1 MHPDP
6 SQSLSNGVTGP
17 SAILFPY
24 PPPSLG
30 CECHPRARQREY
42 LTQPR
47 GPGRGLLDWEQFHQF
62 AARIRVL
69 GETEHP
75 KTLYIYDPYQQLHCG
90 RCHEVVVAPGT
101 LFVEIFIVRL
111 LTYYTSILVT
121 ITRAWLWLC
130 DWEMTTRSAERMS
143 PSLSLYSVD
152 SQAAKT
158 HWQRS
163 KFAIFLQNKNTTKSR
178 MRRYRV
184 VQQTDLSLVHLPSP

>member
-101 LFVEIFIVRL
+101 LFVRFSSLDFLHIIPQFWL
-111 LTYYTSILVT
+111 LL
-121 ITRAWLWLC
+121 REHGC
-130 DWEMTTRSAERMS
+130 G
-143 PSLSLYSVD
+143 
-152 SQAAKT
+152 
-158 HWQRS
+158 
-163 KFAIFLQNKNTTKSR
+163 FAIERWRQDQPNVCLPPFSLQCRFTSCKDSLTKKQICNLLAKQK
-178 MRRYRV
+178 YYKIKDEEV
-184 VQQTDLSLVHLPSP
+184 